1 MPLLLLYT
9 HTVHIAYTTC
19 ITGGSSSGAFDGL
32 TTFGI
37 RLWKPEVGAWR
48 EITVRGGVRM
58 PRIEDLTTVG
68 AACPGEDNVLTT
80 GNCTTY
86 IIQLISYVS
95 E

>member
-1 MPLLLLYT
+1 MALLLLTYSHSVHSTITT
-9 HTVHIAYTTC
+9 HTA
-19 ITGGSSSGAFDGL
+19 GGSSSGAFDGL

-58 PRIEDLTTVG
+58 PRIEDLATVG

-80 GNCTTY
+80 GNNTTY
-86 IIQLISYVS
+86 ILLQ
-95 E
+95 

>member
-1 MPLLLLYT
+1 M
-9 HTVHIAYTTC
+9 YTTC
-19 ITGGSSSGAFDGL
+19 TLTGGSSSGAFDGL

-68 AACPGEDNVLTT
+68 AVCPGEDNVLTT
-80 GNCTTY
+80 GNTY
-86 IIQLISYVS
+86 ILYMIQ
-95 E
+95 